1 MTASVAIAEKTQEFA
16 INASNYRHWSKPV
29 RAYIDDCIAG
39 SEGPR
44 AKNFNMRWIASLV
57 AETHRILMRGG
68 LFLYPSDA
76 RPGYEAGRLRM
87 VYECAP
93 IALLIAITPGPNNF
107 CAMNNGIRHGV
118 TTAVVATTGRVIA
131 FAFFLLISAVGLGAM
146 LMASEQLFTAIK
158 WIGAAYLL
166 YLGVSAW
173 RSRAFA
179 LDEQQG
185 LTQPRRTLWLAT
197 RQEFLIGISNPK
209 AILLFAAI
217 FPQFIRPDQPAAE
230 QFLYLG
236 TTYLLAEYAAS
247 LKPICGAIAG

>member
-1 MTASVAIAEKTQEFA
+1 MTLNDAV
-16 INASNYRHWSKPV
+16 
-29 RAYIDDCIAG
+29 
-39 SEGPR
+39 
-44 AKNFNMRWIASLV
+44 
-57 AETHRILMRGG
+57 
-68 LFLYPSDA
+68 LF
-76 RPGYEAGRLRM
+76 
-87 VYECAP
+87 AP

-158 WIGAAYLL
+158 WVGAAYLL

-236 TTYLLAEYAAS
+236 TT
-247 LKPICGAIAG
+247 